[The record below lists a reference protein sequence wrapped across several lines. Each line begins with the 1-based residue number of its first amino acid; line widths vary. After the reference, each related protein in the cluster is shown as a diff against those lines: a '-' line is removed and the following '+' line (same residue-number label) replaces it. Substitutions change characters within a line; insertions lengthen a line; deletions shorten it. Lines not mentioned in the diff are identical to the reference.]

1 MASARLISF
10 LSPNF
15 VGVAYPGDC
24 IVLYQT
30 DINVKKKKIAVLKV
44 FFFFIYL
51 FNWRLITLQ
60 FCIGSA
66 THQHEY
72 TTGIHVFPILNPL
85 PTSLPV
91 RTIPPGH
98 PSGRISA
105 QATK

>member
-30 DINVKKKKIAVLKV
+30 DINVKKKKNCRLKGIV
-44 FFFFIYL
+44 FFFL

-66 THQHEY
+66 TDQHEY